1 MSLSQRFV
9 LVDHALQILS
19 EMLQLGS
26 RFTGLFVLFAVRGF
40 DLVHSLLKVSL
51 FSDSLLQLPS

>member
-26 RFTGLFVLFAVRGF
+26 RFTGLLVLFAVRDF

-51 FSDSLLQLPS
+51 FSDSLL

>member
-26 RFTGLFVLFAVRGF
+26 RFTGLLVLFAVRGF

-51 FSDSLLQLPS
+51 FSFILL